1 MKRKRKEGIEEGN
14 LWEEGNENGGKG
26 KKAI

>member
-26 KKAI
+26 KEGI

>member
-1 MKRKRKEGIEEGN
+1 MKRKREGIEEGN

-26 KKAI
+26 KEGI